1 MLSSRRNQSVD
12 WFQYDDSIEFQWINF
27 LLLVML
33 LNIILVSLLLE
44 DWLYERNI
52 LAERVGKM
60 KLGTIFDLLLYG
72 KKRS

>member
-60 KLGTIFDLLLYG
+60 KFGTIFDLLLYG